1 MIPGD
6 TGAGPLRAWCQARVG
21 GSHPCFN
28 SLSIF
33 EVARVTCASL
43 FRDEP
48 FNTCPSQFY

>member
-6 TGAGPLRAWCQARVG
+6 AGAGPLRASRQAWVG

-43 FRDEP
+43 FHDAA
-48 FNTCPSQFY
+48 F